1 MLRPNGLNMGGYSN
15 KDFDQKLSDA
25 SASIDVAT
33 HDKLLKEAQVILK
46 NDAPWLWVYQQ
57 QNVIAYNPAKIASA
71 PFRDLGVLDILRVQP
86 K

>member
-1 MLRPNGLNMGGYSN
+1 MA
-15 KDFDQKLSDA
+15 DA
-25 SASIDVAT
+25 AAAIDTDT
-33 HDKLLKEAQVILK
+33 HDKLLKEAQTILK

-57 QNVIAYNPAKIASA
+57 QNVIAYNPAKVSAA